1 MFGKILKKDKNE
13 ELEKVLEKKQIDE
26 QAKNLLQGILYKIE
40 VAYKDYQKVKTTEE
54 TEEQYVEQLI
64 LNIKKNCNKIT
75 IVKLN
80 QKLADEELQKELK
93 KNKYYVGEDEII
105 SYPIEEKLLYA
116 IEKKSTNDKILNNK
130 YGKSDRS
137 HVVL

>member
-80 QKLADEELQKELK
+80 QKLADEELQKNLRK
-93 KNKYYVGEDEII
+93 INIML
-105 SYPIEEKLLYA
+105 EKM
-116 IEKKSTNDKILNNK
+116 K
-130 YGKSDRS
+130 
-137 HVVL
+137 

>member
-1 MFGKILKKDKNE
+1 MKVRNKVKAKMANTFKKIIKKDKNE
-13 ELEKVLEKKQIDE
+13 ELERILDGKQIDE
-26 QAKNLLQGILYKIE
+26 QARNLLQGILYKIE
-40 VAYKDYQKVKTTEE
+40 VSYKDYQKAKAIEQ

-93 KNKYYVGEDEII
+93 KNK
-105 SYPIEEKLLYA
+105 K
-116 IEKKSTNDKILNNK
+116 
-130 YGKSDRS
+130 
-137 HVVL
+137 

>member
-93 KNKYYVGEDEII
+93 KNKYYVGKDEII

-116 IEKKSTNDKILNNK
+116 IEKNQQMI
-130 YGKSDRS
+130 RF
-137 HVVL
+137 